1 MKSKLKVTLFAS
13 FLFAACGGHEPGT
26 HTHADGTVHKNGE
39 PEKPAGQHDDHGP
52 EHPLG
57 EVTLGGIK
65 VQIVLCGDAEPG
77 KEAHF
82 DVRFPAGS
90 KRPETL
96 RGWIGLES
104 GQGSM
109 KTRFQNEGDTT
120 MHGHIV
126 APKPL
131 PEGSL
136 AWFEVDGAAGNSKVS
151 APLKH

>member
-13 FLFAACGGHEPGT
+13 FLFAACGSEPSGT

-39 PEKPAGQHDDHGP
+39 PEKPAGHEDHGP
-52 EHPLG
+52 EHLLG

-65 VQIVLCGDAEPG
+65 VQIVLLGDVKPG
-77 KEAHF
+77 EEADF

-90 KRPETL
+90 KRPEAL
-96 RGWIGLES
+96 RGWIGAES
-104 GQGSM
+104 GQGSR

-126 APKPL
+126 APKPI

-136 AWFEVDGAAGNSKVS
+136 AWFEVEAASGNSRVS
-151 APLKH
+151 VPLKY